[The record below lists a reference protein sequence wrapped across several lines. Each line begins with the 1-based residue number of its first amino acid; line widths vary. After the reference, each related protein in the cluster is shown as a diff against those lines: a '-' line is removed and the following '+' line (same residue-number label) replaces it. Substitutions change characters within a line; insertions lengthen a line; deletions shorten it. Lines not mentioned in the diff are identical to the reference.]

1 MLIDSILYCPSLT
14 HIFTNSIHAMYYHLF
29 ENRLIFEGF
38 LLYMLLD
45 QSEYSMNYI
54 QFIIVYFIIYYYRYN
69 SFIHFLNLDQFTHN
83 STVNYYYF
91 IEIYNY
97 LYFFNNKYRNLRIQH
112 LLMLIIYSFHFHFLI
127 IRKNYNLYYFLYFY
141 YFYKINFKFNFI

>member
-14 HIFTNSIHAMYYHLF
+14 HIFTNSIHVMYYHLF

-45 QSEYSMNYI
+45 QSGYSMNYI

-97 LYFFNNKYRNLRIQH
+97 WYFFNNKYRNLRIQH

-127 IRKNYNLYYFLYFY
+127 IRKNFIWNYFLYFY
-141 YFYKINFKFNFI
+141 